1 MSPAC
6 LGAADPQRG
15 FVPMWLCP
23 SCRTQGCQV
32 APGDERA
39 RERMQ
44 PKNILPWSST
54 RCFPFPS
61 CSSSCSAA
69 ALALPAFPSHTV
81 IGTRSWQRLSSEAA
95 SPQRWASGA
104 LGQHN
109 HSLHPVPRWQL
120 LGKDPAVTR
129 GSADTPHPAG
139 RRNGKVKVAPS
150 RRGARAVRPIT
161 SLDPSLLQ
169 LSLPLGRSCQAVSA
183 DRNAK

>member
-1 MSPAC
+1 MP
-6 LGAADPQRG
+6 G
-15 FVPMWLCP
+15 
-23 SCRTQGCQV
+23 SCRPAGGFCPRV
-32 APGDERA
+32 AVPFLQDPRMSGGTWRERA

-109 HSLHPVPRWQL
+109 HSPHPVPRWQL

-161 SLDPSLLQ
+161 SLGLVLLQ
-169 LSLPLGRSCQAVSA
+169 PSLPLGRSCQAVSA